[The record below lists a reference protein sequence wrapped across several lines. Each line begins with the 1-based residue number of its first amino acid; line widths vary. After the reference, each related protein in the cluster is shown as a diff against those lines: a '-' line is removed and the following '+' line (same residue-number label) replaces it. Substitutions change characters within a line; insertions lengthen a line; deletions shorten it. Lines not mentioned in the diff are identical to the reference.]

1 MFMLMIAPQQGH
13 LESRGSN
20 GTEKMAQWVEC
31 WLYKREDQS
40 SDPQHQGKCQVG
52 VAVSLGS
59 SADDVVP
66 ESPWTKLLD

>member
-1 MFMLMIAPQQGH
+1 MLALQQGH

-20 GTEKMAQWVEC
+20 GTEKMTQWVKY

-40 SDPQHQGKCQVG
+40 SDPQHQSKCRVG

-59 SADDVVP
+59 SADDMVP
-66 ESPWTKLLD
+66 EGSWRKLLN